1 MLWQWRLN
9 LPVDISLS
17 FAAVRQMEAE
27 GQSDRMVSDM
37 EMLMKQRCLV
47 EFFHE
52 EKIEK
57 TALTDIH

>member
-1 MLWQWRLN
+1 MLVLWQWRLN

-37 EMLMKQRCLV
+37 EMSMTQRCV
-47 EFFHE
+47 TEFLHL
-52 EKIEK
+52 EKL
-57 TALTDIH
+57 ALTDIH